1 MENLSFMTRFPNKMK
16 DIKLNEI
23 PVAAVVVKFSMPWK
37 CSVRKKNICYC
48 HHLMRTAKMHSSK
61 SFAKHMS
68 VIIVNSPN
76 N

>member
-1 MENLSFMTRFPNKMK
+1 MTRFPNKMK

-37 CSVRKKNICYC
+37 RSVCKKSMLLSSLDAHRKNAQKQ
-48 HHLMRTAKMHSSK
+48 R
-61 SFAKHMS
+61 SFAKCMS

>member
-1 MENLSFMTRFPNKMK
+1 MTRFPNKMK

-23 PVAAVVVKFSMPWK
+23 PVTATVVKFSMPWQFPVCK
-37 CSVRKKNICYC
+37 SMLLSLLDAHRKD
-48 HHLMRTAKMHSSK
+48 
-61 SFAKHMS
+61 FAKHMS